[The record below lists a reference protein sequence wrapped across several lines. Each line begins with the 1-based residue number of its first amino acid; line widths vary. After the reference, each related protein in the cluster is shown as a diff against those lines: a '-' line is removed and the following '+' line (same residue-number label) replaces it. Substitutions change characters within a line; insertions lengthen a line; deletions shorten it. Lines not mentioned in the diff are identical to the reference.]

1 MKIEIEIPDDEV
13 NYLQLLLRRRYN
25 TKTALL
31 STLTKKAL
39 REVGYLQAKRH
50 LTPASPDRQGR
61 CLK

>member
-50 LTPASPDRQGR
+50 LTNKPRS
-61 CLK
+61 